1 MNKKG
6 ILIAAVA
13 VLVIAIIGVTY
24 LLFTEKQA
32 NRELV
37 QEFQLDKEDLENEY
51 TRFAQQYDELKMTIS
66 NDSLS
71 QLLEQEQLKT
81 QRLLEEL
88 RTVKS
93 SNATEIR
100 RLKKELATLRKVM
113 IGYIN
118 QIDSL
123 NKLTAQQKQVI
134 AEVTQK
140 YNQASRQIDN
150 LSEEKK
156 NLDKKVTLAAQ
167 LDATNIRVEP
177 RNKRGKVAKKVKDVV
192 KLAISFTIVKNITA
206 ENGERTVYIRITKPD
221 NDVLTKSASNTFP
234 YENRTLT
241 YSIKKY
247 IEYNGAECE
256 CVLGCG
262 RILVRR
268 KLSGGYFRRRQLDRF
283 PGVHIKLSRWA
294 QNELLRP
301 AIRSPHHLGTECIE
315 KNMIEPFYHFYAVV
329 SPTDS
334 KLRSLFAGFAPT
346 VDGDEEVVATAFHI

>member
-1 MNKKG
+1 MSKKSL
-6 ILIAAVA
+6 LIAAVA
-13 VLVIAIIGVTY
+13 ILVIAIIGITY

-51 TRFAQQYDELKMTIS
+51 ARFAQQYDELKMTIS

-113 IGYIN
+113 VGYIN

-156 NLDKKVTLAAQ
+156 NLNKKVTLAAQ
-167 LDATNIRVEP
+167 LDATNIHIEP
-177 RNKRGKVAKKVKDVV
+177 RNKRGKAAKKVKDVV
-192 KLAISFTIVKNITA
+192 KLAISFTVVKNITA
-206 ENGERTVYIRITKPD
+206 ENGERTIYIRITKPD

-234 YENRTLT
+234 YENRTLV

-247 IEYNGAECE
+247 IEYNGEEQNINVFWDVEEFLYAGNYRVDIFE
-256 CVLGCG
+256 
-262 RILVRR
+262 
-268 KLSGGYFRRRQLDRF
+268 GGNLIGSQSFTL
-283 PGVHIKLSRWA
+283 
-294 QNELLRP
+294 N
-301 AIRSPHHLGTECIE
+301 
-315 KNMIEPFYHFYAVV
+315 
-329 SPTDS
+329 
-334 KLRSLFAGFAPT
+334 
-346 VDGDEEVVATAFHI
+346 